1 MITLKTEEQIQR
13 IKESNRIL
21 GIALAEVAK
30 AIQPGVSTLHLDK
43 IAEECIRDHG
53 AIPGCLGYEGFP
65 ATLCTSV
72 NDVVVHGI
80 PSDKVILNDGDII
93 TIDTT
98 VLKDGFYGDFAYTF
112 PVGNVSDD
120 TMRLLRITKESLYLG
135 IEQAVPGKRLGD
147 IGYAIQTHNEK
158 NGYSLVRELAGHGI
172 GKEMHEDPVVDNY
185 GVRGNGKMLKPGMV
199 ICIEPMVC
207 QGERKIYVDDDEWT
221 VHTADRKLAA
231 HYEHCVVIR
240 KGHAELLSSY
250 DLIKEVLKERF
261 I

>member
-21 GIALAEVAK
+21 GITLAEVAK
-30 AIQPGVSTLHLDK
+30 AIQPGVSTLQLDK
-43 IAEECIRDHG
+43 IAEQCIRDHG

-80 PSDKVILNDGDII
+80 PSDKVVLKDGDII

-112 PVGNVSDD
+112 PVGNISAEA
-120 TMRLLRITKESLYLG
+120 RKLLTVTKESLYKG
-135 IEQAVPGKRLGD
+135 IAQAVAGQRLGD
-147 IGYAIQTHNEK
+147 VSNAIQVHNES
-158 NGYSLVRELAGHGI
+158 NGYSVLRELAGHGI
-172 GKEMHEDPVVDNY
+172 GREMHEDPQVDNY
-185 GVRGNGKMLKPGMV
+185 GMRGNGKKLVPGMV

-207 QGERKIYVDDDEWT
+207 QGERYVNFDDDGWT
-221 VHTADRKLAA
+221 VRTADHKLSA

-240 KGHAELLSSY
+240 KGQAEILSSY